1 MVFGESFVNVV
12 SVSLNHGPGLKVLIH
27 FDGKKKNSAAI
38 IETLFRPETL
48 KNFPTKHTEWR
59 K

>member
-27 FDGKKKNSAAI
+27 FDGKKKILLQLSKRFFAR
-38 IETLFRPETL
+38 RP
-48 KNFPTKHTEWR
+48 
-59 K
+59 

>member
-27 FDGKKKNSAAI
+27 FDGKKKFCCNYRNAFS
-38 IETLFRPETL
+38 PGGL
-48 KNFPTKHTEWR
+48 KEFSF
-59 K
+59 